1 MPRYKYQCKIC
12 NDHIMVFHGIDE
24 SYTYCSACEASGSMQ
39 KLLSTPLVVKQQQIN
54 NNQKVGDLTHEYI
67 EANREILNQQKK
79 EAREKKHVK
88 T

>member
-12 NDHIMVFHGIDE
+12 NDQVMVFHGIDE

-39 KLLSTPLVVKQQQIN
+39 KLLSTPVVVQQQQST
-54 NNQKVGDLTHEYI
+54 NNQKVGELTCEYI
-67 EANREILNQQKK
+67 EANRKILDQQKK
-79 EAREKKHVK
+79 EAREKKYVK